1 MKTSLRP
8 AQARL
13 PKSRSFV
20 YVFKKMADSL
30 AKYGIYI
37 DDLSKIR
44 VLEPEVANQ
53 TSKLKEEC
61 HNFVSKIVEF
71 QSNSD
76 QFIQIIEQLANEVEK
91 EKMKTIGTRNLLRS
105 MAKERDAQKQ
115 QIQAQIV
122 EKSMELERLRI
133 QYDSLKKIE
142 LEQLET
148 IEQLSVN

>member
-1 MKTSLRP
+1 
-8 AQARL
+8 
-13 PKSRSFV
+13 
-20 YVFKKMADSL
+20 MADSL

>member
-1 MKTSLRP
+1 
-8 AQARL
+8 
-13 PKSRSFV
+13 
-20 YVFKKMADSL
+20 MADSL
-30 AKYGIYI
+30 AQYGIYI

-61 HNFVSKIVEF
+61 QNFISKITEF
-71 QSNSD
+71 QMNSNE
-76 QFIQIIEQLANEVEK
+76 FIQIIDQLANDVEK

-105 MAKERDAQKQ
+105 VAKERDAQKQ

-133 QYDSLKKIE
+133 QYDSFNKIE
-142 LEQLET
+142 MEQLET
-148 IEQLSVN
+148 IEQLTVN

>member
-1 MKTSLRP
+1 
-8 AQARL
+8 
-13 PKSRSFV
+13 
-20 YVFKKMADSL
+20 MADPL

-53 TSKLKEEC
+53 TNKLKEEC
-61 HNFVSKIVEF
+61 KNFISKII
-71 QSNSD
+71 D
-76 QFIQIIEQLANEVEK
+76 QIANEVEK

-105 MAKERDAQKQ
+105 IEKERDAQKQ

-142 LEQLET
+142 MEQLET
-148 IEQLSVN
+148 IEQLTVN

>member
-1 MKTSLRP
+1 
-8 AQARL
+8 
-13 PKSRSFV
+13 
-20 YVFKKMADSL
+20 MADPL

-53 TSKLKEEC
+53 TNKLKEEC
-61 HNFVSKIVEF
+61 QNFISKITEF
-71 QSNSD
+71 HTNAEE
-76 QFIQIIEQLANEVEK
+76 FIQMIDQMANKVEK

-105 MAKERDAQKQ
+105 VTKERDAQKQ

-142 LEQLET
+142 IEQLET